1 MACTPSFFFFSFEH
15 KYYSLEKKKVWCRFG
30 QKYFFYNM
38 KGGAGGEASAPLVVR
53 PVRPQNTNAT
63 VGSTLVCTTHALH
76 RIATTIIK
84 LFQTLC

>member
-1 MACTPSFFFFSFEH
+1 
-15 KYYSLEKKKVWCRFG
+15 
-30 QKYFFYNM
+30 M